1 MKKTIAI
8 EPTLSNVGE
17 YLSSKGYQVENVNY
31 GMDNIKLDPN
41 QYAAVIISGQN
52 KDFLGMQDTLTK
64 SVVLNAE
71 GMSPQ
76 EIYNELQKRIQ

>member
-1 MKKTIAI
+1 MKKIIAI

-17 YLSSKGYQVENVNY
+17 YLSSKGYQVESVNY
-31 GMDNIKLDPN
+31 GMDYTKADPY

-52 KDFLGMQDTLTK
+52 KDFLGVQDALTK

-71 GMSPQ
+71 GMTPQ
-76 EIYNELQKRIQ
+76 EIYNELKKRIQ